1 MVDTLTTRQVELA
14 GRTIEL
20 DALVTAVH
28 EIAGR
33 VGVAAPNI
41 GALLGLT
48 RLMARGRGL
57 YRS

>member
-1 MVDTLTTRQVELA
+1 MLQDADA

-28 EIAGR
+28 EIAAR
-33 VGVAAPNI
+33 VGVDSPNI
-41 GALLGLT
+41 AALLGLT

-57 YRS
+57 YAS